1 MSLCGLTRAEDHY
14 PARVITLVVP
24 LTPGTAM
31 DIQARLFA
39 DGLSKRFG
47 YEIVVV
53 NRAGAGTLIGAES
66 VANSTPDGYTIL
78 LTNSAHAIL
87 GVMNKNLPFDPV
99 ADFAG
104 IDLIG
109 IAPTVVTVAPA
120 LGVKNLQEFIALAK
134 AKPGTINYGS
144 AGIGTATHLA
154 GAYFALLTGTQLVHV
169 PYTVS
174 QTILTDLLAGHI
186 QATFAPEAFTLALLQ
201 DKRLLALAV
210 ADKAPIRDPI
220 EVPTALSQGVD
231 YVNATWYGFLAPAK
245 TPHAILEALQKAI
258 AAVGQDPDI
267 QAKIRQQGIT
277 PSNIGLADFDAYIRN
292 DMKRLA
298 PLLATI
304 GQSN

>member
-1 MSLCGLTRAEDHY
+1 MRFLGTYGLALAILTSLCGLTRAEDHY

-39 DGLSKRFG
+39 DGLAKRFG

-109 IAPTVVTVAPA
+109 IAPTVVTVAPS

-134 AKPGTINYGS
+134 AKPGTI
-144 AGIGTATHLA
+144 
-154 GAYFALLTGTQLVHV
+154 
-169 PYTVS
+169 
-174 QTILTDLLAGHI
+174 
-186 QATFAPEAFTLALLQ
+186 
-201 DKRLLALAV
+201 
-210 ADKAPIRDPI
+210 
-220 EVPTALSQGVD
+220 
-231 YVNATWYGFLAPAK
+231 
-245 TPHAILEALQKAI
+245 
-258 AAVGQDPDI
+258 
-267 QAKIRQQGIT
+267 
-277 PSNIGLADFDAYIRN
+277 
-292 DMKRLA
+292 
-298 PLLATI
+298 
-304 GQSN
+304 